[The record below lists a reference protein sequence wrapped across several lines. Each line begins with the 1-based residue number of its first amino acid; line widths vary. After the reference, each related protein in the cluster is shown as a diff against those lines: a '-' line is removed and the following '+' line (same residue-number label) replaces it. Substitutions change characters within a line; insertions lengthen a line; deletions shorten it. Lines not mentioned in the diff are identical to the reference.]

1 MKTKYNQK
9 YLYHQ
14 RLPLRIKISVSYHG
28 FFPRSI
34 GVFIFS
40 SKVDLKQIKS
50 SIYDFWMLNMVENN
64 QAMTKKIFWS
74 ESFWNISLW
83 KDFPLSEKKLTS
95 LTINTKPFYINR
107 QTYFGRESRA
117 LIWSPLSVDFPSKGC
132 VGYRSLGPGF
142 FFFFFTFIYFVSY

>member
-1 MKTKYNQK
+1 MVFFLAPLEFLFSALRLTDMSVKT
-9 YLYHQ
+9 
-14 RLPLRIKISVSYHG
+14 G
-28 FFPRSI
+28 
-34 GVFIFS
+34 
-40 SKVDLKQIKS
+40 DLKQIKS

-64 QAMTKKIFWS
+64 QAITKKIIWS

-117 LIWSPLSVDFPSKGC
+117 FIWSPLSVDFPSKGC

-142 FFFFFTFIYFVSY
+142 LFCFFYFYIFCFVLDTIHKFRVVELQI

>member
-1 MKTKYNQK
+1 MVFFLAPLEFLFLALRLTDMSVKT
-9 YLYHQ
+9 
-14 RLPLRIKISVSYHG
+14 G
-28 FFPRSI
+28 
-34 GVFIFS
+34 
-40 SKVDLKQIKS
+40 DLKQIKS

-64 QAMTKKIFWS
+64 QAITKKIIWS

-117 LIWSPLSVDFPSKGC
+117 FIWSPLSVDFPSKRC

-142 FFFFFTFIYFVSY
+142 LFCFFYFFIFCFVLDTIHKFRVVELQI

>member
-1 MKTKYNQK
+1 MVFFLAPLEFLFLVLRLTDMSVKT
-9 YLYHQ
+9 
-14 RLPLRIKISVSYHG
+14 G
-28 FFPRSI
+28 
-34 GVFIFS
+34 
-40 SKVDLKQIKS
+40 DLKQIKS

-64 QAMTKKIFWS
+64 QAMTKKIIWS
-74 ESFWNISLW
+74 ESFWNVSLW

-142 FFFFFTFIYFVSY
+142 LFCFFYFYIFCFVLDTIHKFRVVELQI

>member
-1 MKTKYNQK
+1 MVFFLAPLEFLFLALRLTDMSVKT
-9 YLYHQ
+9 
-14 RLPLRIKISVSYHG
+14 G
-28 FFPRSI
+28 
-34 GVFIFS
+34 
-40 SKVDLKQIKS
+40 DLKQIKS

-64 QAMTKKIFWS
+64 QAITKKIIWS

-142 FFFFFTFIYFVSY
+142 FVFFLLLYILFRIRYYT

>member
-1 MKTKYNQK
+1 MVFFLAPLEFLFLALRLTDMSVKT
-9 YLYHQ
+9 
-14 RLPLRIKISVSYHG
+14 G
-28 FFPRSI
+28 
-34 GVFIFS
+34 
-40 SKVDLKQIKS
+40 DLKQIKS

-64 QAMTKKIFWS
+64 QAMTKKIIWS

-117 LIWSPLSVDFPSKGC
+117 LIWSPSSVDFPSKGC

-142 FFFFFTFIYFVSY
+142 LFCFFYFYIFCFVLDTIHKFRVVELQI

>member
-1 MKTKYNQK
+1 MVFFLAPLEFLFLVLRLTDMSVKT
-9 YLYHQ
+9 
-14 RLPLRIKISVSYHG
+14 G
-28 FFPRSI
+28 
-34 GVFIFS
+34 
-40 SKVDLKQIKS
+40 DLKQIKS

-64 QAMTKKIFWS
+64 QAMTKKIIWS

-117 LIWSPLSVDFPSKGC
+117 LIWSPLSVDFSSKGC

-142 FFFFFTFIYFVSY
+142 LFCFFYFYIFCFVLDTIHKFRVVELQI

>member
-1 MKTKYNQK
+1 MVFFLAPLEFLFLALRLTDMSVKT
-9 YLYHQ
+9 
-14 RLPLRIKISVSYHG
+14 G
-28 FFPRSI
+28 
-34 GVFIFS
+34 
-40 SKVDLKQIKS
+40 DLKQIKS

-64 QAMTKKIFWS
+64 QAMTKKIIWS

-117 LIWSPLSVDFPSKGC
+117 LIWSPLSVDFSSKGC

-142 FFFFFTFIYFVSY
+142 LFCFFYFYIFCFVLDTIHKFRVVELQI